1 MMLISIYIFIII
13 ILLTLFIGC
22 KIGSYENEKKI
33 KTKLKERSL
42 ISDQALLDYTYNH
55 FKL

>member
-33 KTKLKERSL
+33 KSKLKERSL